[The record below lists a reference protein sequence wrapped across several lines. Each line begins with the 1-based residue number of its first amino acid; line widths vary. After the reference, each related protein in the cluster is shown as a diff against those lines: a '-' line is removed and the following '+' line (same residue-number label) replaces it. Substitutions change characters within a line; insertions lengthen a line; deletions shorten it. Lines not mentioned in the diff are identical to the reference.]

1 MPIIQ
6 LTPQLHDAV
15 HKLTRVNSR
24 EDASPFL
31 NELSLSK
38 KESAAVFKTFYSTLD
53 TRKKGPSEPRS
64 KWD

>member
-6 LTPQLHDAV
+6 LTPQLHDV
-15 HKLTRVNSR
+15 IHKLKRVNLC

-38 KESAAVFKTFYSTLD
+38 KESSAVIKTFHFSVN